1 MFLSKYT
8 KGILIISVLIISVV
22 VFGVPNTFAQSNF
35 NKEINYQG
43 KLTNA
48 AGATVAD
55 GLYDMEFVLYDAP
68 TGGSVL
74 WTETLTGAN
83 QVQVTSGLFSVM
95 LGSTTA
101 LTGVNFNQTLYL
113 GVNIESDGEMV
124 PRKILGAVPAAFE
137 ADNAN
142 TVGGVASTS
151 FIRSDVADTASGL
164 LTFTGGLIS
173 SASSTLANLNFTTAT
188 GTTLVINGEAFT
200 DFTGTALTNNA
211 GVLSVST
218 STLAQ
223 YFASTSAFDT
233 SAELAAILFD
243 ETGTGNLVF
252 SASPTFTGTTVFASA
267 STTNLVVSGVATTS
281 SLAVLGRL
289 YGNNGSAG
297 TNGMVL
303 QSTGSGFNWVA
314 TSSLGFS
321 SSFSNSAQLASLLSD
336 ETGSGL
342 SVFSVGATLSTTTLT
357 GTTTI
362 SGNIVLPATTTVGS
376 NLFVRTGAH
385 NLTLT
390 TTATTNVTLPT
401 TGTLAT
407 LAGTET
413 FTNKTLTSPTLTTPR
428 AAIIYGGTAVGSTL
442 TLRSTTGVG
451 SGDAIIFGVGNN
463 GATESMRIVASGNVG
478 IGTTT
483 ANTRLTV
490 GGAAFIGG
498 NLTATGTLSVSG
510 LSTLANASSTAL
522 SVSGALYGNNGSA
535 GTNGMVLQSTGSGFD
550 WVATSTLGFASTS
563 ALANYLPLTGG
574 SLSGNL
580 TFSGTTANVALGSN
594 YIGNDGDDEG
604 LSFDTSGRATFSS
617 NSGGTV
623 FTTLHNTNTSLG
635 STVSWLFD
643 LGTSITVGSIL
654 SGYETTSAT
663 GYLAFST
670 REASV
675 NTEHMRLS
683 SAGNLGIGTT
693 SPAQLLSVAGNAYI
707 TGALYGNNG
716 SAGTNGMVLQS
727 TGSGFNWVA
736 TSTLGITSPFG
747 VAINANELA
756 SEDFGSFTCNG
767 TTCTIDNSALTA
779 AMQAD
784 GDHGFFSYTSGV
796 ASLDTGGLTSANLIS
811 AVSDE
816 TGTGNLVF
824 SASPTFTG
832 TINAAAATLSST
844 LTLSGSA
851 ANIALGS
858 NWLSGDGDDEGI
870 FVSSTG
876 DVGIGTSSPASKL
889 DVWGNLRVGTSSTP
903 ALLVNTTNGRV
914 ALGTTTPESILS
926 INNTGL
932 TGSVTGGI
940 NKYIGLSNTTLD
952 AVQYGDRSY
961 ININSTA
968 TSTVVGGIVRLADN
982 TTLGNVVRGFEVQAF
997 RGANTQGENTALSG
1011 FARTFG
1017 VRGKT
1022 EGDAGGLYE
1031 PAGGFFETGG
1041 TTQGNAIRGY
1051 SASIT
1056 TADMLSLFQET
1067 SAFAG
1072 TGLLMNFGNNSGTFA
1087 STSSKFVDFQNAG
1100 TSKFTVTAHGTTTIG
1115 DGTTNNQAGLQ
1126 IGYGGLCVDNDGTC
1140 TASTTGRISS
1150 VSTYA
1155 GNSDLAEMYFSS
1167 QNLLPGE
1174 IVTTDGFLSVRRA
1187 TEDTKERVLG
1197 VISTKPGLLLG
1208 YDDSSLIA
1216 NQSGYPVALS
1226 GRVPVRLSDE
1236 NGPITVGDPLTLSS
1250 LPGIAMKATEADMIV
1265 GYALESYDGT
1275 HAYTEGFVDQF
1286 GDDVSEPNY
1295 EALYENTDALSK
1307 GGCHFGGGV
1316 ATGEIEPE
1324 CEPTDLDAIADAKA
1338 KQEAIARARF
1348 EAEQAALQALRN
1360 EPAEVLTTASGT
1372 VRVGQ
1377 IIMFV
1382 DKGYYQLMS
1391 QTDVLNELVSTSTEL
1406 VLGAA
1411 EGSEETLWS
1420 RLKLLAQNFVDGV
1433 LTIAGIKTEKIETSE
1448 LCVDDVCIN
1457 ATELRALL
1465 EASNNEGQIVQVQP
1479 VGDTHTTDEEV
1490 VDEVSATTESTGSA
1504 TNNNLTETASST
1516 SELDTIETASSTA
1529 AIEEQDDA
1537 NNEFNE
1543 EAPVTEPIVVTD
1555 TINPK
1560 IIVDSES
1567 VEPQPEI
1574 VSASEEQEIL
1584 SSSQ

>member
-1 MFLSKYT
+1 M
-8 KGILIISVLIISVV
+8 
-22 VFGVPNTFAQSNF
+22 
-35 NKEINYQG
+35 
-43 KLTNA
+43 
-48 AGATVAD
+48 
-55 GLYDMEFVLYDAP
+55 
-68 TGGSVL
+68 
-74 WTETLTGAN
+74 
-83 QVQVTSGLFSVM
+83 
-95 LGSTTA
+95 
-101 LTGVNFNQTLYL
+101 
-113 GVNIESDGEMV
+113 
-124 PRKILGAVPAAFE
+124 
-137 ADNAN
+137 
-142 TVGGVASTS
+142 
-151 FIRSDVADTASGL
+151 
-164 LTFTGGLIS
+164 
-173 SASSTLANLNFTTAT
+173 
-188 GTTLVINGEAFT
+188 
-200 DFTGTALTNNA
+200 
-211 GVLSVST
+211 
-218 STLAQ
+218 
-223 YFASTSAFDT
+223 
-233 SAELAAILFD
+233 
-243 ETGTGNLVF
+243 
-252 SASPTFTGTTVFASA
+252 
-267 STTNLVVSGVATTS
+267 
-281 SLAVLGRL
+281 
-289 YGNNGSAG
+289 
-297 TNGMVL
+297 
-303 QSTGSGFNWVA
+303 
-314 TSSLGFS
+314 
-321 SSFSNSAQLASLLSD
+321 
-336 ETGSGL
+336 
-342 SVFSVGATLSTTTLT
+342 
-357 GTTTI
+357 
-362 SGNIVLPATTTVGS
+362 
-376 NLFVRTGAH
+376 
-385 NLTLT
+385 
-390 TTATTNVTLPT
+390 
-401 TGTLAT
+401 
-407 LAGTET
+407 
-413 FTNKTLTSPTLTTPR
+413 
-428 AAIIYGGTAVGSTL
+428 
-442 TLRSTTGVG
+442 
-451 SGDAIIFGVGNN
+451 
-463 GATESMRIVASGNVG
+463 
-478 IGTTT
+478 
-483 ANTRLTV
+483 
-490 GGAAFIGG
+490 
-498 NLTATGTLSVSG
+498 
-510 LSTLANASSTAL
+510 
-522 SVSGALYGNNGSA
+522 
-535 GTNGMVLQSTGSGFD
+535 
-550 WVATSTLGFASTS
+550 
-563 ALANYLPLTGG
+563 
-574 SLSGNL
+574 
-580 TFSGTTANVALGSN
+580 TFSGTTANIALGSN
-594 YIGNDGDDEG
+594 WLSGDGGDEGITVDSTGRAFINNTTSYSADDLLTLTNQGGYTAMSINSHGSVAFEASTLNFRRGRGTIASPTAVQDGDLIMQLHGSARGSSSWTNVGDFT
-604 LSFDTSGRATFSS
+604 LSVDGTPSGNNVPSRFTF
-617 NSGGTV
+617 
-623 FTTLHNTNTSLG
+623 FTTNA
-635 STVSWLFD
+635 
-643 LGTSITVGSIL
+643 
-654 SGYETTSAT
+654 SGVQNE
-663 GYLAFST
+663 
-670 REASV
+670 V
-675 NTEHMRLS
+675 MRLTS
-683 SAGNLGIGTT
+683 QGRVGVGTT